1 MERRC
6 HRGSRLLRRLRDASG
21 QLRRHAAALRGERA
35 AGIRRLASRKRGDLH
50 RACRDARYKRSW
62 SHRVHHDALRQR
74 HGALRQRGRIARAS
88 RPGAVRHR
96 AQPRQDHHRV
106 RGHLPAVAGRTD
118 DLLPAGDYSDR
129 RLNGEDLPSD
139 IRRRARRIRAGR
151 RACGKTRKQLR
162 PQGEK
167 HAHDAGNTRK
177 ERRQNMLASFAN
189 AFKVPELRGKILFT
203 ITILALYRL
212 GAYIPVPGIPFHAF
226 ADAFQGNGVAMVMLD
241 LFTGGALSNFS
252 VFALGIMPYITASII
267 IQLLQMDIIPYLTE
281 LSKQGATGRKK
292 INQITRYL
300 GIAFAFIEGY
310 AFAFAFI
317 GKSGDV
323 FEYLYIATI
332 LTAGTAFLLWLGD
345 QITQKGIGN
354 GISLII
360 MAGII
365 ATLPQMFIDAF
376 TGLVV
381 FDGTAQ
387 VITLGIIKFILFVI
401 IYFAIV
407 IGIIFV
413 QESERRVPIQ
423 YANKS
428 TSAYAN
434 SAQSFMPIKINSAG
448 VIPVIFASSLLTIP
462 GILAQVIKNET
473 FTLVVEKYLTYTTPV
488 GFLIYVILIFFF
500 AYFYT
505 FIQLKPEEF
514 AKNLQENGGYIPGI
528 RPGEETKKHISKIL
542 SRLTILGATFLVV
555 IAGLPILFSKVTS
568 LPTSVSIG
576 GTGLLIVVGVAL
588 ETYKQLEGS
597 ILTRSYK
604 RGYSRR

>member
-1 MERRC
+1 MSKTMKQLFTSTNKDLR
-6 HRGSRLLRRLRDASG
+6 HRIYFTL
-21 QLRRHAAALRGERA
+21 
-35 AGIRRLASRKRGDLH
+35 
-50 RACRDARYKRSW
+50 
-62 SHRVHHDALRQR
+62 
-74 HGALRQRGRIARAS
+74 GALMIFILGIS
-88 RPGAVRHR
+88 
-96 AQPRQDHHRV
+96 
-106 RGHLPAVAGRTD
+106 
-118 DLLPAGDYSDR
+118 
-129 RLNGEDLPSD
+129 
-139 IRRRARRIRAGR
+139 IR
-151 RACGKTRKQLR
+151 
-162 PQGEK
+162 
-167 HAHDAGNTRK
+167 
-177 ERRQNMLASFAN
+177 
-189 AFKVPELRGKILFT
+189 
-203 ITILALYRL
+203 
-212 GAYIPVPGIPFHAF
+212 VPGT
-226 ADAFQGNGVAMVMLD
+226 QD
-241 LFTGGALSNFS
+241 LTSNLGFLELVNTLGGGALQNFS
-252 VFALGIMPYITASII
+252 IFALGVMPYITASII
-267 IQLLQMDIIPYLTE
+267 MQLLQMDIIPYFTE
-281 LSKQGATGRKK
+281 LRKQGATGRQKL
-292 INQITRYL
+292 NQITRYV

-317 GKSGDV
+317 GRSGDV
-323 FEYLYIATI
+323 LEYLYIATV

-376 TGLVV
+376 NGLIA

-387 VITLGIIKFILFVI
+387 VITLGIIKFILFVF

-407 IGIIFV
+407 IGIIFI
-413 QESERRVPIQ
+413 QESERRIPIQ

-428 TSAYAN
+428 TSAYDK
-434 SAQSFMPIKINSAG
+434 SAQSFMPIKINTAG
-448 VIPVIFASSLLTIP
+448 VIPVIFASSLLAIP

-488 GFLIYVILIFFF
+488 GFLIYVIFIFFF

-505 FIQLKPEEF
+505 FIQVKPEEF

-528 RPGEETKKHISKIL
+528 RPGEETKKHLSKIL

-555 IAGLPILFSKVTS
+555 IAGLPILFSKLTS

-588 ETYKQLEGS
+588 ETDKQLEGS